1 MSVSLT
7 ISIDRPIVSAELL
20 DGNLDG
26 AGSQSSDRGPADSGV
41 KTRPIAAPDSAS
53 QKTAFSQACQ
63 VLSQVAAK
71 LQESCAEVFARHR
84 EEIAKLSVEIARKI
98 LIQKVEKGD
107 YEIESIVKESL
118 LHAPSRQDVVVR
130 LNPEDLAQCLKAQQQ
145 DEQGGVLAGV
155 QLVADPSIGRA
166 ECILESPKGI
176 IKSLID
182 ENLERVGKALG
193 KAD

>member
-1 MSVSLT
+1 MSASLT
-7 ISIDRPIVSAELL
+7 IRIDRPIVSAELL
-20 DGNLDG
+20 DGYLG
-26 AGSQSSDRGPADSGV
+26 AGGQSTDRGPADSGV
-41 KTRPIAAPDSAS
+41 KTRPLATPDSLS

-63 VLSQVAAK
+63 VLNQAAAK
-71 LQESCAEVFARHR
+71 LQESCADVFARHR

-98 LIQKVEKGD
+98 LMQKVEQGD
-107 YEIESIVKESL
+107 YEIESIVTEAL

-155 QLVADPSIGRA
+155 QFVADPSIGRA
-166 ECILESPKGI
+166 ECLLESPKGI
-176 IKSLID
+176 IKFLID

>member
-20 DGNLDG
+20 DG
-26 AGSQSSDRGPADSGV
+26 AGSQSSNRGPADSGV
-41 KTRPIAAPDSAS
+41 ETRPIATPDSPS
-53 QKTAFSQACQ
+53 QKNAFSQACQ
-63 VLSQVAAK
+63 VLNQVAAK

>member
-1 MSVSLT
+1 MSASLT
-7 ISIDRPIVSAELL
+7 IRIDRPIVSAEIL
-20 DGNLDG
+20 DGFLD
-26 AGSQSSDRGPADSGV
+26 AGGQSSDRGPADSGV
-41 KTRPIAAPDSAS
+41 KTRPPAAPDSLS

-63 VLSQVAAK
+63 VLSQVVAK
-71 LQESCAEVFARHR
+71 LQESCADVVARHR
-84 EEIAKLSVEIARKI
+84 EEIARLSVEIARKI
-98 LIQKVEKGD
+98 LMQKVEKGD
-107 YEIESIVKESL
+107 YEIESIIKESL

-145 DEQGGVLAGV
+145 GEPGGVLTGV

>member
-1 MSVSLT
+1 MSASLT
-7 ISIDRPIVSAELL
+7 IRIDRPIVSAEVL
-20 DGNLDG
+20 DGYLG
-26 AGSQSSDRGPADSGV
+26 AAGQSTDRGPADSGV
-41 KTRPIAAPDSAS
+41 KTRPLATPDSLS
-53 QKTAFSQACQ
+53 LKTAFSQACQ
-63 VLSQVAAK
+63 VLNQVAAK
-71 LQESCAEVFARHR
+71 LQESCADVFARHR

-98 LIQKVEKGD
+98 LMQKVEQGD
-107 YEIESIVKESL
+107 YEIESIVKEAL

-166 ECILESPKGI
+166 ECLLESPKGI

-182 ENLERVGKALG
+182 ENLERIGKALG